1 MIGENWIIDNAS
13 IIGPNVSIGNNTKIS
28 QCSIKNS
35 IVMDNCKINTKISI
49 SDSIIASNSDISLQ
63 NSDQIDK
70 KFLLGEGTKI
80 SL

>member
-1 MIGENWIIDNAS
+1 MKS
-13 IIGPNVSIGNNTKIS
+13 
-28 QCSIKNS
+28 NS
-35 IVMDNCKINTKISI
+35 DWSEPSPSLLKINTKISI